1 MQLWGVIG
9 SFLTITVLYLKYDLI
24 VLGAGDS
31 ANFDLTGDSNF
42 AFGYQLYF
50 LGKFASGYRSELAL
64 VDPWFELAAF
74 SWNCGKIICLCFL
87 KILILPD
94 DTLLAELELELT

>member
-50 LGKFASGYRSELAL
+50 LGKLASGYRSELAL
-64 VDPWFELAAF
+64 VDPWFEFAAF
-74 SWNCGKIICLCFL
+74 SWNCGKMICLCFL